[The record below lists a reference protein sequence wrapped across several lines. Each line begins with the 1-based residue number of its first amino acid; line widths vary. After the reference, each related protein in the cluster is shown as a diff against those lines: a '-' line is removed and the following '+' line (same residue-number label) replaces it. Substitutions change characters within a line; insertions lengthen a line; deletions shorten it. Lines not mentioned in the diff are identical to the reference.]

1 MTNLLKYAIAAAMI
15 SLSVSAVAESRID
28 INLKK
33 TGDKV
38 TATLY
43 GVFFEEISGAGDGG
57 LYAEMVRNRGFEEGT
72 LPTGCTLEIGRAHV

>member
-38 TATLY
+38 PATLY
-43 GVFFEEISGAGDGG
+43 GVIFEEISGGYSSDRLHA
-57 LYAEMVRNRGFEEGT
+57 
-72 LPTGCTLEIGRAHV
+72 

>member
-38 TATLY
+38 PATLY

-72 LPTGCTLEIGRAHV
+72 LPTLSLIHI